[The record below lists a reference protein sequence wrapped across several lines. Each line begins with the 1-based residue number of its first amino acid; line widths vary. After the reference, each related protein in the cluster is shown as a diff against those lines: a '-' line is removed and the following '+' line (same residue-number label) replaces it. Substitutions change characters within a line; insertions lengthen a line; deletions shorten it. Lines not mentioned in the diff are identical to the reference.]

1 MKKNNRR
8 DAAWRSVLKQGD
20 PLLEDQALSPG
31 ELARMRAAMSAA
43 MPSGGQRVKHVA
55 PVWALA
61 VSCMFALLVIWGM
74 SRVEQTVFVPHS
86 VEDQTVEDEPRQRK
100 IEFSTPGG
108 TRVVWTLASDFD
120 V

>member
-1 MKKNNRR
+1 MKKNNPR

-20 PLLEDQALSPG
+20 PLIGDRAPGPG
-31 ELARMRAAMSAA
+31 ELARMRAEMNAA
-43 MPSGGQRVKHVA
+43 VLTGVQSTLNLA

-61 VSCMFALLVIWGM
+61 VSCMFALMVVWGV
-74 SRVEQTVFVPHS
+74 SRVEQTV
-86 VEDQTVEDEPRQRK
+86 EEQPRQRK

>member
-1 MKKNNRR
+1 MKKDNRR
-8 DAAWRSVLKQGD
+8 DAAWLSVLKQGD
-20 PLLEDQALSPG
+20 PLLEDQAPSPG

-43 MPSGGQRVKHVA
+43 MPSGVQRVRNVA

-61 VSCMFALLVIWGM
+61 VSCMFALLVVWGV
-74 SRVEQTVFVPHS
+74 SRVEQTV
-86 VEDQTVEDEPRQRK
+86 EEEPRQRR